1 MKIEKLYSQIEKETE
16 AAQTKSSTN
25 SKVFNQRVNAAIKI
39 NFCGYEWKGYGT
51 YRYKFNVYINVN
63 GNSNEEEEAFISHDS
78 QFYDEFQ
85 DWSRDNTFSMT
96 DENGNDLLNEQGKVR
111 YTDGAGNEL
120 NYNSYDDMVASLEDL
135 AADRFADIITEMAIA
150 LHEENLE
157 TANENND

>member
-1 MKIEKLYSQIEKETE
+1 MKSIKNFTHDGQEINAEIE
-16 AAQTKSSTN
+16 
-25 SKVFNQRVNAAIKI
+25 I

-51 YRYKFNVYINVN
+51 YQYKFYVYINVN

-96 DENGNDLLNEQGKVR
+96 DGDGNDLLNEQGEVR

-120 NYNSYDDMVASLEDL
+120 NYTSYEAMVAVLEDL
-135 AADRFADIITEMAIA
+135 AADRFADLITEMAIA

-157 TANENND
+157 TANEEND